1 MGTSVRLS
9 AQEERLV
16 ARVAKRRGETK
27 SDVIRSAI
35 VSLAKEDHPHPVRP
49 TPYDAM
55 KHLIGC
61 VSGGPPDL
69 STRTGERFRE
79 ALLRRRSS

>member
-1 MGTSVRLS
+1 MGISVRLS
-9 AQEERLV
+9 AQEERLIT
-16 ARVAKRRGETK
+16 RVAKRRGETK

-35 VSLAKEDHPHPVRP
+35 VALTKEEHPNPVRL

-61 VSGGPPDL
+61 ASGGPPDL
-69 STRTGERFRE
+69 SVRTGERFRE
-79 ALLRRRSS
+79 VLLRRRSF

>member
-9 AQEERLV
+9 AQEERLI

-35 VSLAKEDHPHPVRP
+35 VSLAKEDHSHPVRP

-61 VSGGPPDL
+61 VSGGPPNL
-69 STRTGERFRE
+69 SIRTGEKFRE
-79 ALLRRRSS
+79 TLLRRRSS

>member
-1 MGTSVRLS
+1 MGISVRLS
-9 AQEERLV
+9 PQEERLV
-16 ARVAKRRGETK
+16 ARMAKQRGETK

-35 VSLAKEDHPHPVRP
+35 VSLAKEDHSHPARP

-61 VSGGPPDL
+61 ASGGPSDL
-69 STRTGERFRE
+69 SDKTGEKFRM